1 MYIKRDKGAR
11 DLGQIWDA
19 CGMASVTVITF
30 TLYPAW
36 LCISVD
42 GQKGLHVS
50 VCGCGE
56 NLLAKW

>member
-42 GQKGLHVS
+42 GHSQS
-50 VCGCGE
+50 VAVEKIC
-56 NLLAKW
+56 